1 MVTSDFGSIE
11 APVDSGPQCARRVP
25 EPLPTGPTRI
35 VTTRMRL
42 PERQLAVLEA
52 ASATEERTIAAIA
65 DDTGLK
71 PETVTG
77 AAFDLRDEGLLA
89 VSETTAEDAELTAE
103 GRRYV
108 DDGLPEI
115 RLYRAA
121 ADASDG
127 DDQVPMGEAID
138 ASGLSG
144 SAVDIALSNLPRKG
158 YGTIESG
165 SLSIDPDADVDADPE
180 AAALAALAAAAD
192 GADEATADG
201 ADEATDGDG
210 MDPDGAGVAP
220 DGIPADAETLDRL
233 AARGLVDLVERT
245 TRSVTLTDAG
255 VDALMA
261 GVEAAETVGELTP
274 ELLASGEWRDV
285 EFAAYNVEADAPAME
300 GGRKHVLRATADR
313 VKDVLVGMGF
323 QEMEGPHADSDF
335 WINDC
340 LFMPQDHP
348 ARTHWDRFAL
358 DVDPMA
364 DIPPELIDRVESAHR
379 DGWGADGDGY
389 HSPWSEA
396 FAREVAL
403 RGHTTSL
410 SMRYLSGVAGAELE
424 PPQRYFSVEKVY
436 RNDTLD
442 PTHLLEFFQIEGW
455 VMAEDLSV
463 RDLMGTFEE
472 FYHQFGIEGIRFKPH
487 YNPYT
492 EPSFEL
498 FGEHP
503 ETGEEIEIGNSVIF
517 REEVTAPLGVDCDV
531 MAWGL
536 ALERLAMLTTGAE
549 DIRDL
554 HGTLADIEFLRNAE
568 VTH

>member
-1 MVTSDFGSIE
+1 
-11 APVDSGPQCARRVP
+11 
-25 EPLPTGPTRI
+25 
-35 VTTRMRL
+35 MRL
-42 PERQLAVLEA
+42 PQRQLAVLEA
-52 ASATEERTIAAIA
+52 ASATDERTMDELAAE
-65 DDTGLK
+65 TGMK
-71 PETVTG
+71 PETVIG
-77 AAFDLRDEGLLA
+77 SAFDLRDEGLLEVTETA
-89 VSETTAEDAELTAE
+89 VETFDLTDE
-103 GRRYV
+103 GRAYV
-108 DDGLPEI
+108 DDGLPET
-115 RLYRAA
+115 RLYRAGLA
-121 ADASDG
+121 LGADESPVSMG
-127 DDQVPMGEAID
+127 RVIGEAD
-138 ASGLSG
+138 LDGPA
-144 SAVDIALSNLPRKG
+144 ADIALSNFARKG
-158 YGTIESG
+158 FGAIDAGELTVDDDA
-165 SLSIDPDADVDADPE
+165 DPDADPE
-180 AAALAALAAAAD
+180 SAALAALAA
-192 GADEATADG
+192 GE
-201 ADEATDGDG
+201 
-210 MDPDGAGVAP
+210 DPEVD
-220 DGIPADAETLDRL
+220 DAVIEQLDS
-233 AARGLVDLVERT
+233 RGLVAVGESV

-255 VDALMA
+255 VDALMT
-261 GVEAAETVGELTP
+261 GVEAAETVAQVTP

-285 EFAAYNVEADAPAME
+285 EFSEYNVEADAPPAS
-300 GGRKHVLRATADR
+300 GGRTHVLRQTADR

-323 QEMEGPHADSDF
+323 KEMEGPHADSDF

-358 DVDPMA
+358 DVDPMD
-364 DIPPELIDRVESAHR
+364 DIPEELLRRVERAHR
-379 DGWGADGDGY
+379 EGWGTDGDGY
-389 HSPWSEA
+389 HSPWSEE
-396 FAREVAL
+396 FAREIAL

-410 SMRYLSGVAGAELE
+410 SMRYLSGIAGGELE

-472 FYHQFGIEGIRFKPH
+472 FYRQFGITDIRFKPH

-503 ETGEEIEIGNSVIF
+503 ETGEEIEIGNSGVF
-517 REEVTAPLGVDCDV
+517 REEVTGPLGVDCDV

-554 HGTLADIEFLRNAE
+554 HGTLADIDFLRNAE
-568 VTH
+568 VSY

>member
-1 MVTSDFGSIE
+1 
-11 APVDSGPQCARRVP
+11 
-25 EPLPTGPTRI
+25 
-35 VTTRMRL
+35 MRL
-42 PERQLAVLEA
+42 PKRQLAVLEA
-52 ASATEERTIAAIA
+52 ASATDERTIDDLAAE
-65 DDTGLK
+65 TGLK

-77 AAFDLRDEGLLA
+77 AAFDLRDMGLLS
-89 VSETTAEDAELTAE
+89 VTERTTETAELTSE
-103 GRRYV
+103 GTRYV
-108 DDGLPEI
+108 TARLPET
-115 RLYRAA
+115 RLCNAA
-121 ADASDG
+121 REAGAD
-127 DDQVPMGEAID
+127 DDPVPMGQVIGAADLDGHE
-138 ASGLSG
+138 
-144 SAVDIALSNLPRKG
+144 VDIALANFSRKG
-158 YGTIESG
+158 FGTIDAG
-165 SLSIDPDADVDADPE
+165 KLSLDPDVDPETDPE
-180 AAALAALAAAAD
+180 AAALAALASNT
-192 GADEATADG
+192 DE
-201 ADEATDGDG
+201 E
-210 MDPDGAGVAP
+210 PDGE
-220 DGIPADAETLDRL
+220 ADAGGHSLDDDVRDRL
-233 AARGLVDLVERT
+233 ASRGLVELIERT
-245 TRSVTLTDAG
+245 TRAVTLTEAG
-255 VDALMA
+255 VDALME
-261 GVEAAETVGELTP
+261 GVEAAETVGALTP

-285 EFAAYNVEADAPAME
+285 EFTEYDVAADAPTVNA
-300 GGRKHVLRATADR
+300 GRKHVLRATADR

-323 QEMEGPHADSDF
+323 KEMEGPHADADF

-348 ARTHWDRFAL
+348 ARTHWDRFGLNVEPMGEIPEAL
-358 DVDPMA
+358 L
-364 DIPPELIDRVESAHR
+364 ERVEAAHR
-379 DGWGADGDGY
+379 EGVGPDGDGY
-389 HSPWSEA
+389 HSPWSES

-410 SMRYLSGVAGAELE
+410 SMRYLSGYAGAELE

-472 FYHQFGIEGIRFKPH
+472 FYRQFGITDIRFKPH

-503 ETGEEIEIGNSVIF
+503 ETGEEIEIGNSGVF
-517 REEVTAPLGVDCDV
+517 REEVTKPLGIDCDV

-568 VTH
+568 VSY